1 MSTNLPA
8 MPAYM
13 ANMMPT
19 LPQEMRDQLMQM
31 FAPALESFG
40 SAFNR
45 VSLKGNRFR
54 LITGGSETATFSDA
68 FTFVIVA
75 ISPEQHCVW
84 YANAY
89 NGEEGVEPDAVWAQ
103 NEEPPAN
110 VPMSARVKD
119 ASGRN
124 QYSMR
129 RRFIVAPCLMNP
141 QGKQYIDLDNL
152 YVWDAGGMTTF
163 GDDVALTGGAY
174 NKAHSFTSYM
184 NMCKSV
190 GLFPCAIMTTAI
202 FDMRQSVPAARFLPV
217 CNQQG
222 SPIILDMDTLSR
234 VMQKAV
240 EPATQQMLD
249 WRRGRDDS
257 QVPSQQ
263 PQQQQ
268 QQQQQQPQQQTQ
280 YAVQQPQATA
290 QQSQTVVAPQQQVV
304 QPQVMQQS
312 PVQPVQENVT
322 QVYQEAQPV
331 QQQQQGVLDDFL
343 AEFTS
348 APALDSGV
356 VTQQTVQEQPQNAG
370 HVDTVASENDLAKV
384 VSEMTNA
391 VKAATNN
398 AQQIT
403 EGTAQQAVSEDPQQP
418 EPTNQQESVVEQPAQ
433 ATATADDL
441 VARMN
446 DIMSKF

>member
-19 LPQEMRDQLMQM
+19 LPQEMRDQLAQM

-257 QVPSQQ
+257 QVPPQQ

-268 QQQQQQPQQQTQ
+268 QQNVVSQPQAT
-280 YAVQQPQATA
+280 VQQPQPVT
-290 QQSQTVVAPQQQVV
+290 APQQQVV
-304 QPQVMQQS
+304 QPQVMQQ
-312 PVQPVQENVT
+312 QAPVQENVA
-322 QVYQEAQPV
+322 QVYQGAQPA

-356 VTQQTVQEQPQNAG
+356 DTQQIVQEQPQKAG

-391 VKAATNN
+391 VEAATNN

-403 EGTAQQAVSEDPQQP
+403 DGMAQQAVSESPQQQEQP
-418 EPTNQQESVVEQPAQ
+418 IQQESVAEQPAQ

>member
-263 PQQQQ
+263 PQQ
-268 QQQQQQPQQQTQ
+268 PQQQTQ

-356 VTQQTVQEQPQNAG
+356 ATQQTVQEQPQKAG

-403 EGTAQQAVSEDPQQP
+403 EGMAQQAVSEDPQQP

>member
-19 LPQEMRDQLMQM
+19 LPQEMRDQLAQM

-268 QQQQQQPQQQTQ
+268 QQPQQQTQ
-280 YAVQQPQATA
+280 YAVQQPQATV

-312 PVQPVQENVT
+312 PVQPVQPVQENVT

-356 VTQQTVQEQPQNAG
+356 ATQQTVQEQPQKAG

-403 EGTAQQAVSEDPQQP
+403 EGTVQQAVSEDPQQP
-418 EPTNQQESVVEQPAQ
+418 EPTNEQESVVEQPAQ

>member
-19 LPQEMRDQLMQM
+19 LPQEMRDQLAQM

-263 PQQQQ
+263 PQQ
-268 QQQQQQPQQQTQ
+268 PQQQTQ

-356 VTQQTVQEQPQNAG
+356 VTQQTVQEQPQKAG

>member
-19 LPQEMRDQLMQM
+19 LPQEMREQLAQM

-257 QVPSQQ
+257 QVPPQQ
-263 PQQQQ
+263 PQQQNVVS
-268 QQQQQQPQQQTQ
+268 QPQAT
-280 YAVQQPQATA
+280 VQQPQPVT
-290 QQSQTVVAPQQQVV
+290 APQQQVV
-304 QPQVMQQS
+304 QPQVMQQ
-312 PVQPVQENVT
+312 QAPVQENVA
-322 QVYQEAQPV
+322 QVYQGPQPA

-356 VTQQTVQEQPQNAG
+356 ATQQTVQEQPQKAG

-391 VKAATNN
+391 VEAATNN

-403 EGTAQQAVSEDPQQP
+403 DGMAQQAVSESPQQQEQP
-418 EPTNQQESVVEQPAQ
+418 IQQESVVEQPAQ

>member
-19 LPQEMRDQLMQM
+19 LPQEMRDQLAQM

-257 QVPSQQ
+257 QVPPQQ

-268 QQQQQQPQQQTQ
+268 QNVVSQPQAT
-280 YAVQQPQATA
+280 VQQPQPVT
-290 QQSQTVVAPQQQVV
+290 APQQQVV
-304 QPQVMQQS
+304 QPQVMQQ
-312 PVQPVQENVT
+312 QAPVQENVA
-322 QVYQEAQPV
+322 QVYQGTQPA

-356 VTQQTVQEQPQNAG
+356 AMQQTVQEQPQKAG

-391 VKAATNN
+391 VEAATNN

-403 EGTAQQAVSEDPQQP
+403 EGTTRQAVSEDLQQL
-418 EPTNQQESVVEQPAQ
+418 EQTIQQESVVEQPAQ

>member
-19 LPQEMRDQLMQM
+19 LPQEMRDQLAQM

-257 QVPSQQ
+257 QVPPQQ

-268 QQQQQQPQQQTQ
+268 QQQNVVSQPQAT
-280 YAVQQPQATA
+280 VQQPQPVT
-290 QQSQTVVAPQQQVV
+290 APQQQVA
-304 QPQVMQQS
+304 QPQVMQQ
-312 PVQPVQENVT
+312 QAPVQENVA
-322 QVYQEAQPV
+322 QVYQGAQPA

-356 VTQQTVQEQPQNAG
+356 ATQQTVQEQPQKAG

-391 VKAATNN
+391 VKAATNT

-403 EGTAQQAVSEDPQQP
+403 EGTTRQAVSEDLQQL
-418 EPTNQQESVVEQPAQ
+418 EQTIQQESVVEQPAQ

>member
-19 LPQEMRDQLMQM
+19 LPQEMRDQLAQM

-257 QVPSQQ
+257 QVPPQQ

-268 QQQQQQPQQQTQ
+268 QQNVVSQPQAT
-280 YAVQQPQATA
+280 VQQPQPVT
-290 QQSQTVVAPQQQVV
+290 APQQQVV
-304 QPQVMQQS
+304 QPQVMQQ
-312 PVQPVQENVT
+312 QAPVQENVA
-322 QVYQEAQPV
+322 QVYQGTQPA

-356 VTQQTVQEQPQNAG
+356 ATQQTVQEQPQKAG

-391 VKAATNN
+391 VEAATNN

-403 EGTAQQAVSEDPQQP
+403 EGTTRQAVSKDLQQL
-418 EPTNQQESVVEQPAQ
+418 EQTIQQESVVEQPAQ

>member
-19 LPQEMRDQLMQM
+19 LPQEMRDQLAQM

-257 QVPSQQ
+257 QVPPQQ
-263 PQQQQ
+263 PQQQNVVS
-268 QQQQQQPQQQTQ
+268 QPQAT
-280 YAVQQPQATA
+280 VQQPQPVT
-290 QQSQTVVAPQQQVV
+290 APQQQVV
-304 QPQVMQQS
+304 QPQVMQQ
-312 PVQPVQENVT
+312 QAPVQENVV
-322 QVYQEAQPV
+322 QVYQGTQPV

-356 VTQQTVQEQPQNAG
+356 ATQQTVQEQPQKAG

-391 VKAATNN
+391 VEAATNN

-403 EGTAQQAVSEDPQQP
+403 DGMAQQAVSESPQQLEQP
-418 EPTNQQESVVEQPAQ
+418 IQQEPVAEQPAQ

>member
-19 LPQEMRDQLMQM
+19 LPQEMRDQLAQM

-217 CNQQG
+217 CDQQG

-257 QVPSQQ
+257 QVPPQQ
-263 PQQQQ
+263 PQQQNVVS
-268 QQQQQQPQQQTQ
+268 QPQAT
-280 YAVQQPQATA
+280 VQQPQP
-290 QQSQTVVAPQQQVV
+290 VIAPQQQVV
-304 QPQVMQQS
+304 QPQVMQQQ
-312 PVQPVQENVT
+312 VPVQENVA
-322 QVYQEAQPV
+322 QVYQGTQPA

-356 VTQQTVQEQPQNAG
+356 ATQQTVQEQPQKAG

-391 VKAATNN
+391 VEAATNN

-403 EGTAQQAVSEDPQQP
+403 DGMAQQAVSESPQQQEQP
-418 EPTNQQESVVEQPAQ
+418 IQQESVAEQPAQ

>member
-19 LPQEMRDQLMQM
+19 LPQEMRDQLAQM

-257 QVPSQQ
+257 QVPPQQ

-268 QQQQQQPQQQTQ
+268 QQQNVVSQPQAT
-280 YAVQQPQATA
+280 VQQPQ
-290 QQSQTVVAPQQQVV
+290 TVTTPQQQVV
-304 QPQVMQQS
+304 QPQVMQQ
-312 PVQPVQENVT
+312 QAPVQENVA
-322 QVYQEAQPV
+322 QVYQGAQSVP
-331 QQQQQGVLDDFL
+331 QQQQGVLDDFL

-356 VTQQTVQEQPQNAG
+356 VTQQPVQEQPQKAG
-370 HVDTVASENDLAKV
+370 HVDTVASEKDLAKV
-384 VSEMTNA
+384 VSDMTNA
-391 VKAATNN
+391 VEAAAGN
-398 AQQIT
+398 AQQVV
-403 EGTAQQAVSEDPQQP
+403 EDMSRQAVAEDLQQLD
-418 EPTNQQESVVEQPAQ
+418 TSIKQAQAAEQPAQ
-433 ATATADDL
+433 TTATADDL

>member
-19 LPQEMRDQLMQM
+19 LPQEMRDQLAQM

-257 QVPSQQ
+257 QVPPQQ

-268 QQQQQQPQQQTQ
+268 QQNVVSQPQAT
-280 YAVQQPQATA
+280 VQQPQPVT
-290 QQSQTVVAPQQQVV
+290 APQQQVV
-304 QPQVMQQS
+304 QPQVMQQ
-312 PVQPVQENVT
+312 QAPVQENVA
-322 QVYQEAQPV
+322 QVYQGAQPA

-356 VTQQTVQEQPQNAG
+356 ATQQTVQEQPRKAG

-391 VKAATNN
+391 VEAATNT

-403 EGTAQQAVSEDPQQP
+403 EGTTRQAVSEDPQQL
-418 EPTNQQESVVEQPAQ
+418 EQTIQQESVVEQPAQ

-441 VARMN
+441 VSRMN

>member
-19 LPQEMRDQLMQM
+19 LPQEMRDQLAQM

-129 RRFIVAPCLMNP
+129 RRFIVAPCLTNP
-141 QGKQYIDLDNL
+141 QGQNYIDLDNL

-163 GDDVALTGGAY
+163 GDDVALTGGTY

-222 SPIILDMDTLSR
+222 SPVILDMDTLSR

-257 QVPSQQ
+257 QVPPQQ

-268 QQQQQQPQQQTQ
+268 QQN
-280 YAVQQPQATA
+280 VVSQPQATV
-290 QQSQTVVAPQQQVV
+290 QQSQPVTAPQQQVV
-304 QPQVMQQS
+304 QPQVMQQ
-312 PVQPVQENVT
+312 QAPVQENVA
-322 QVYQEAQPV
+322 QVYQGTQPA
-331 QQQQQGVLDDFL
+331 QQQQQGVSDDFL

-356 VTQQTVQEQPQNAG
+356 VTQQPVQEQPQKAG
-370 HVDTVASENDLAKV
+370 HVDTVASEKDLAKV

-391 VKAATNN
+391 VEAAAGN
-398 AQQIT
+398 AQQVV
-403 EGTAQQAVSEDPQQP
+403 EDMSRQAVAEDLQQL
-418 EPTNQQESVVEQPAQ
+418 EQTIQQEPVVEQPAQ

>member
-19 LPQEMRDQLMQM
+19 LPQEMRDQLAQM

-263 PQQQQ
+263 PQQP
-268 QQQQQQPQQQTQ
+268 QQPQQQTQ

-290 QQSQTVVAPQQQVV
+290 PQSQTVVAPQQQVV

-356 VTQQTVQEQPQNAG
+356 ATQQTVQEQPQKAG

-403 EGTAQQAVSEDPQQP
+403 EGMAQQAVSEDPQQP

>member
-13 ANMMPT
+13 ANMMPA
-19 LPQEMRDQLMQM
+19 LPQEMREQLIHM
-31 FAPALESFG
+31 FTPALESFG
-40 SAFNR
+40 SRFNR
-45 VSLKGNRFR
+45 ISLKGSRFR

-68 FTFVIVA
+68 FTFVIIA
-75 ISPEQHCVW
+75 ISPEQYCAW
-84 YANAY
+84 YANKY
-89 NGEEGVEPDAVWAQ
+89 TGEEGVEPDAVWAQ

-110 VPMSARVKD
+110 VPMAARVKD
-119 ASGRN
+119 AEGRN

-129 RRFIVAPCLMNP
+129 RRFIVAPVLVNQ
-141 QGKQYIDLDNL
+141 QGRQYVDLENL

-163 GDDVALTGGAY
+163 GDDVQLTGGTY
-174 NKAHSFTSYM
+174 NKAHSFSSYM
-184 NMCKSV
+184 NVCKSS

-202 FDMRQSVPAARFLPV
+202 IDMRQSVPAARFLPV

-263 PQQQQ
+263 PQQP
-268 QQQQQQPQQQTQ
+268 QQPQQQTQ

-356 VTQQTVQEQPQNAG
+356 ATQQTVQEQPQKAG

-403 EGTAQQAVSEDPQQP
+403 EGMAQQAVSEDPQQP

>member
-19 LPQEMRDQLMQM
+19 LPQEMRDQLAQM

-263 PQQQQ
+263 PQQQ
-268 QQQQQQPQQQTQ
+268 TQ

-356 VTQQTVQEQPQNAG
+356 ATQQTVQEQPQKAG

-403 EGTAQQAVSEDPQQP
+403 EGMAQQAVSEDPQQP

>member
-19 LPQEMRDQLMQM
+19 LPQEMRDQLAQM

-129 RRFIVAPCLMNP
+129 RRFIVAPCLTNP
-141 QGKQYIDLDNL
+141 QGQNYIDLDNL

-163 GDDVALTGGAY
+163 GDDVALTGGTY

-222 SPIILDMDTLSR
+222 SPVILDMDTLSR

-257 QVPSQQ
+257 QVPPQQ

-268 QQQQQQPQQQTQ
+268 QN
-280 YAVQQPQATA
+280 VVSQPQATV
-290 QQSQTVVAPQQQVV
+290 QQSQPVTAPQQQVV
-304 QPQVMQQS
+304 QPQVMQQ
-312 PVQPVQENVT
+312 QAPVQENVA
-322 QVYQEAQPV
+322 QVYQGTQPA
-331 QQQQQGVLDDFL
+331 QQQQQGVSDDFL

-356 VTQQTVQEQPQNAG
+356 VTQQPVQEQPQKAG
-370 HVDTVASENDLAKV
+370 HVDTVASEKDLAKV

-391 VKAATNN
+391 VEAAAGN
-398 AQQIT
+398 AQQVV
-403 EGTAQQAVSEDPQQP
+403 EDMSRQAVAEDLQQL
-418 EPTNQQESVVEQPAQ
+418 EQTIQQEPVVEQPAQ

>member
-19 LPQEMRDQLMQM
+19 LPQEMRDQLAQM

-184 NMCKSV
+184 NMCKSA

-217 CNQQG
+217 CNSQG
-222 SPIILDMDTLSR
+222 APVILDIDTLSR
-234 VMQKAV
+234 VMQKAID
-240 EPATQQMLD
+240 PATQQMLD

-257 QVPSQQ
+257 QVPSR
-263 PQQQQ
+263 
-268 QQQQQQPQQQTQ
+268 QPQQQTQ

-290 QQSQTVVAPQQQVV
+290 QLSQTVVAPQQQVV

-331 QQQQQGVLDDFL
+331 QQQQKGVMDDFL
-343 AEFTS
+343 KEFAA
-348 APALDSGV
+348 APALDDGAVAPQS
-356 VTQQTVQEQPQNAG
+356 VQEQPQKAG
-370 HVDTVASENDLAKV
+370 HIDTVASEKKLADV
-384 VSEMTNA
+384 VHEMTGAVNA
-391 VKAATNN
+391 AMST

-403 EGTAQQAVSEDPQQP
+403 DETTQQAVSMDLQQP
-418 EPTNQQESVVEQPAQ
+418 EQTIQQESVAAQPEQ
-433 ATATADDL
+433 TMSTADDL

-446 DIMSKF
+446 AIMSKF